1 MGGAGTRV
9 EVNICVGSFSVDRCG
24 FVRVNE
30 HIQKGQVSV
39 LRVLDGVLKV
49 V

>member
-24 FVRVNE
+24 FVRVNK
-30 HIQKGQVSV
+30 HIQEGSFGCFSHFIVF
-39 LRVLDGVLKV
+39 LN
-49 V
+49 